1 MFVGVPCFLIPMK
14 SALRQSLLAQRAAL
28 SDTSRAVANGQIL
41 SRLLALPT
49 YQQATAVLGYLNFG
63 TEFASELWV
72 QAALV
77 AGKRVAL
84 PRVNPLT
91 NTLDLFWVS
100 DLDNQLLVGK
110 WGIREPS
117 IERCERLN
125 GLNEVEFALLPG
137 VGFTRQGARLGY
149 GGGFYDKL
157 LARFAT
163 HPPLVAAAYALQV
176 VTMLPQ
182 EATDIPV
189 DCLVTELETLHCA
202 A

>member
-1 MFVGVPCFLIPMK
+1 MK
-14 SALRQSLLAQRAAL
+14 PALRKSLLAQRSAL
-28 SDTSRAVANGQIL
+28 SDTARAVADAHIL
-41 SRLLALPT
+41 AHLLALPA
-49 YQQATAVLGYLNFG
+49 YQRASSVLGYMNFG
-63 TEFASELWV
+63 TEFASEHWV
-72 QAALV
+72 VAAQA

-91 NTLDLFWVS
+91 RTLDLYWVT
-100 DLDNQLLVGK
+100 DLSRQLLVGK

-117 IERCERLN
+117 IESCQRLN
-125 GLNEVEFALLPG
+125 DLNEVEFALLPG

-157 LARFAT
+157 LAGFAS

-176 VTMLPQ
+176 VAMLPQ